1 MSDKLAAQ
9 VAGRIDHSR
18 WLTLGIRIIQDYTK
32 TSDPSDGLKTITAYI
47 FQVYSSIWFAIK
59 RHSKFTR
66 GPSHL
71 HLLLQL
77 VKDQPL
83 HVQVVVKPHI
93 QRNAYFAE
101 PGIMLTA
108 MLEDPDPEVR
118 QFGVNLIKKS
128 RQSPP
133 KPPKMKALKGMRK
146 HNVPDLNWEAESW
159 KDIINWKKIT
169 VWEPRILEKLTMQEI
184 EDAVQTP
191 ISFPKYPC
199 HSQTVERMVKLVP
212 ECSSSVYGEEKQ
224 RGKIVAVLASRK
236 SRKAYDTKKDYVVT

>member
-1 MSDKLAAQ
+1 MVPQSCL
-9 VAGRIDHSR
+9 RC
-18 WLTLGIRIIQDYTK
+18 
-32 TSDPSDGLKTITAYI
+32 
-47 FQVYSSIWFAIK
+47 
-59 RHSKFTR
+59 
-66 GPSHL
+66 L
-71 HLLLQL
+71 HLFPCLLHLPLQI

-83 HVQVVVKPHI
+83 HVQAVVKPHI
-93 QRNAYFAE
+93 QCNAYFAE

-199 HSQTVERMVKLVP
+199 HSQTVERMFCLWRGEAEREDCGSSGKQEVKEGL
-212 ECSSSVYGEEKQ
+212 
-224 RGKIVAVLASRK
+224 
-236 SRKAYDTKKDYVVT
+236 